1 MVVVEPEPAGECEA
15 GHEGVQLAEG
25 LVADEMR
32 EPHAVVVAGPTRL
45 VDQHH
50 AGMITRDD
58 WVASGA

>member
-1 MVVVEPEPAGECEA
+1 
-15 GHEGVQLAEG
+15 
-25 LVADEMR
+25 MR

-50 AGMITRDD
+50 AGMITRGG